1 MIITIA
7 FIVLIFLLTRFL
19 KSQQQSREYVN
30 LPPGPTPLPLLGNLL
45 SLVKDSHISISKLAK
60 KYGGA
65 MTLYLGNVRTIVISD
80 PNLIKQVFVNQ
91 SQDSTNRFILETAK
105 IIGNGKNI
113 LFSNGDYWKQY
124 RLVLSRSFMRLKTHS
139 IMTDKINKEAEY
151 FSNSFKSNPII
162 DPAHFCKIFTSNVM
176 MEMLFNDRSKYSN
189 TETHKIIEAIKNV
202 EHGLAVG
209 SSFDA
214 LPFLKL
220 FFPNARKD
228 LIKTLE
234 DVWEYSKE
242 SIVNHQN
249 SLAKDENQINDFLDL
264 LLTEIKGSGNE
275 SFYDMEGLY
284 RVCSDLLISGT
295 ETSASTMTWL
305 ILYMINNK
313 DIQMKARKE
322 LQDAMGDKK
331 YLTMEDKSKTP
342 FFNACIKEVLRIA
355 PVGALSLPR
364 EATADLEVGGYLIPK
379 DSQLI
384 MNVYGLATNAE
395 LWSDPLIFNPN
406 RWLSEDQ
413 EMSNYQYIPFGI
425 GSRACIGSSLAKD
438 EIFLGVGNLLLN
450 YEIDSENGKP
460 LTEKGNFGIALCS
473 QPYQAKFTP
482 LVI

>member
-1 MIITIA
+1 L
-7 FIVLIFLLTRFL
+7 V
-19 KSQQQSREYVN
+19 
-30 LPPGPTPLPLLGNLL
+30 GNLF
-45 SLVKDSHISISKLAK
+45 SLIKDSHISISKLAK

-65 MTLYLGNVRTIVISD
+65 MTLYLGGVRTVVLSD
-80 PNLIKQVFVNQ
+80 PELIKQVFVHQ
-91 SQDSTNRFILETAK
+91 SLDSTNRFILETAQ

-124 RLVLSRSFMRLKTHS
+124 RLVLSRSFTRLKSHN
-139 IMTDKINKEAEY
+139 IMTRKINKEAEF
-151 FSNSFKSNPII
+151 FSDSFKLNSNT

-176 MEMLFNDRSKYSN
+176 MEMLFNDRAKYSN
-189 TETHKIIEAIKNV
+189 TESHKIIEAIKNV

-214 LPFLKL
+214 LPFLKF

-228 LIKTLE
+228 LCKTLE

-242 SIVNHQN
+242 SIVKHQ
-249 SLAKDENQINDFLDL
+249 SLLEKDENQINDFLDL

-305 ILYMINNK
+305 ILYLINNK
-313 DIQMKARKE
+313 DIQKKARKE
-322 LQDAMGDKK
+322 LQDALNGKN
-331 YLTMEDKSKTP
+331 YLSMEDKLKTP
-342 FFNACIKEVLRIA
+342 YFNACIKEVLRIA

-364 EATADLEVGGYLIPK
+364 EATSDLEAGGYIIPK
-379 DSQLI
+379 GTQLL
-384 MNVYGLATNAE
+384 MNVYGLANNTE
-395 LWSDPLIFNPN
+395 TWTDPHIFNPN
-406 RWLSEDQ
+406 RWLNEDL
-413 EMSNYQYIPFGI
+413 EISNYQYIPFGI
-425 GSRACIGSSLAKD
+425 GARACIGSSLAKD

-450 YEIDSENGKP
+450 YEIDSHNGKP
-460 LTEKGNFGIALCS
+460 LSEKGNFGIALCA